1 MFSYLSTNH
10 NKWHKINLLQRKK
23 KMLSFPQTEYLE
35 LAEDTALCKHKIH
48 PTLETK

>member
-1 MFSYLSTNH
+1 MP
-10 NKWHKINLLQRKK
+10 
-23 KMLSFPQTEYLE
+23 SFPQTEYPE